1 MTSFNKLLMETKIWA
16 SSQTTYIT
24 LNKGHPHPPFSRLY
38 LQLLKKKKVAF
49 NHCQEFLFV
58 TCLINTQ
65 QKKH

>member
-24 LNKGHPHPPFSRLY
+24 LRTSSPFSRLY

-58 TCLINTQ
+58 TRLINTQ

>member
-24 LNKGHPHPPFSRLY
+24 LNKGHPHPSQGCTCNY
-38 LQLLKKKKVAF
+38 LKKKKVAF